1 MIENIAKVSKYNF
14 WNGSIPN
21 LGYERVEYHE
31 KIQHFTGNSLV
42 KVLVGQ
48 RRTGKSY
55 LLRQV
60 IQRLINSGIPAQ
72 NTFYINKEYIEFDF
86 LSDYKDLALIG

>member
-1 MIENIAKVSKYNF
+1 MIENIAFVSKYNF
-14 WNGSIPN
+14 WNGNIPD
-21 LGYERVEYHE
+21 LGYERSEYLE
-31 KIQHFTGNSLV
+31 KIARFNGNRLV

-60 IQRLINSGIPAQ
+60 IRQLIEGGVPPQ
-72 NTFYINKEYIEFDF
+72 NTFYINNTTFNNN
-86 LSDYKDLALIG
+86 